1 MSDAPTLRLAAFI
14 AGVDYERLPQPVK
27 DHLFVLFLDY
37 FRVASCGERM
47 SWSKWATGLARKL
60 GGRGGAH
67 VLFSGEMLDPVRAA
81 FLNTTY
87 AGSIDADD
95 VHVGA
100 MLHPGCIVF
109 SAALA
114 IGQDRALPGSRV
126 LAAVA
131 AGYEAMIRIALA
143 IQPSHFRR
151 GFQSTATC
159 GAFGA
164 AAAAAHLLFT
174 GEDRVRRIAETI
186 GLAASFCGGLTQ
198 FYHSGSTVKRIHA
211 AHAAAEGVGAALM
224 AEAGFS
230 GPTDILEGKDGF
242 ARAYADEVN
251 FDLLTAELGRRYRLM
266 EVAVK
271 PHACSAR
278 IQAAI
283 EATAELCRK
292 HAVRLSD
299 VKAVT
304 VGIPKVIQGR
314 LTVNEP
320 RDIQAAQMSVPF
332 CVALTLAHGERLAP
346 GFSLSVGD
354 FEAGAN
360 DRVVLGLARRI
371 ECVLDEDVERVSG
384 VESVGAKVSLTLV
397 SGAADTVFVEAPKGA
412 AARPYTVDD
421 HVDRFR
427 HELSRRYPARACD
440 ALVETIRGFAAL
452 PDVSALAQRLGA
464 SRPRA

>member
-1 MSDAPTLRLAAFI
+1 AAP
-14 AGVDYERLPQPVK
+14 
-27 DHLFVLFLDY
+27 
-37 FRVASCGERM
+37 
-47 SWSKWATGLARKL
+47 
-60 GGRGGAH
+60 GG
-67 VLFSGEMLDPVRAA
+67 
-81 FLNTTY
+81 
-87 AGSIDADD
+87 
-95 VHVGA
+95 
-100 MLHPGCIVF
+100 
-109 SAALA
+109 
-114 IGQDRALPGSRV
+114 RV

-131 AGYEAMIRIALA
+131 AGYEAMIRIGLS

-164 AAAAAHLLFT
+164 GAAAAYLLFT
-174 GEDRVRRIAETI
+174 GKDRAQRIAETI

-242 ARAYADEVN
+242 ARAYADAVN
-251 FDLLTAELGRRYRLM
+251 FDLLTGELGSRYRLM

-283 EATAELCRK
+283 EATGELARK
-292 HAVRLSD
+292 HAARLPE

-320 RDIQAAQMSVPF
+320 SDIQAAQMSVPF
-332 CVALTLAHGERLAP
+332 CVALTIAHGDRIAP
-346 GFSLSVGD
+346 GFALNVDD
-354 FEAGAN
+354 FEAGMKDTA
-360 DRVVLGLARRI
+360 VLDLARRV
-371 ECVLDEDVERVSG
+371 ECVLDADVERVSG
-384 VESVGAKVSLTLV
+384 VESVGAKVSLNLK
-397 SGAADTVFVEAPKGA
+397 SGAAGSVFVEVPKGA
-412 AARPYTVDD
+412 AARPFTRED
-421 HVDRFR
+421 HIDRFR
-427 HELSRRYPARACD
+427 HELARRYASATCD
-440 ALVETIRGFAAL
+440 ALVETIRNFGGLGDVNVLGRQLAA
-452 PDVSALAQRLGA
+452 SGR
-464 SRPRA
+464 

>member
-1 MSDAPTLRLAAFI
+1 MTPAPTLRLAEFI
-14 AGVDYERLPQPVK
+14 AGVDYPRLPQPVK
-27 DHLFVLFLDY
+27 DQLFVLLLDY
-37 FRVASCGERM
+37 FRVASIGERM
-47 SWSKWATGLARKL
+47 SWSRWAAGLARRL
-60 GGRGGAH
+60 GGNGGAR
-67 VLFSGEMLDPVRAA
+67 VLFSSERMDPVRAT
-81 FLNTTY
+81 FLNATY

-114 IGQDRALPGSRV
+114 IGQDRRLPGSRV

-131 AGYEAMIRIALA
+131 AGYEAMIRIGLA

-174 GEDRVRRIAETI
+174 GDDRVRRIAETI

-211 AHAAAEGVGAALM
+211 AHAAAEGVGAALL
-224 AEAGFS
+224 AEGGFS

-251 FDLLTAELGRRYRLM
+251 FDFLTGELGSRYRLM

-283 EATAELCRK
+283 EATGELARK
-292 HAVRLSD
+292 HAVRLAD
-299 VKAVT
+299 VRAAT

-332 CVALTLAHGERLAP
+332 CVALTLGQSDRITP
-346 GFSLSVGD
+346 GFALNVDD
-354 FEAGAN
+354 FEAGMS
-360 DRVVLGLARRI
+360 DRAVLDLARRI
-371 ECVLDEDVERVSG
+371 DCVPDADVERVSG
-384 VESVGAKVSLTLV
+384 VESVGAKVSLTLA
-397 SGAADTVFVEAPKGA
+397 SGVADTVFVEVPKGA
-412 AARPYTVDD
+412 AARPFTTDD
-421 HVDRFR
+421 HVERFR
-427 HELSRRYPARACD
+427 HELSRRYAPVACD
-440 ALVETIRGFAAL
+440 ALVEAIRNFAGL
-452 PDVSALAQRLGA
+452 LDVNVLARQLA
-464 SRPRA
+464 AT

>member
-1 MSDAPTLRLAAFI
+1 MTDAPTLRLAEFI
-14 AGVDYERLPQPVK
+14 AALDYRHLPQPVK
-27 DHLFVLFLDY
+27 DHLFALFLDY
-37 FRVASCGERM
+37 FRVASIGERM
-47 SWSKWATGLARKL
+47 PWSKWARDLTRRL
-60 GGRGGAH
+60 GGEGRARA
-67 VLFSGEMLDPVRAA
+67 LFSGERLDAVRAT

-100 MLHPGCIVF
+100 MLHPGCIVY

-114 IGQDRALPGSRV
+114 IGQDRGLAGDRV

-131 AGYEAMIRIALA
+131 AGYEAMIRIGLS

-174 GEDRVRRIAETI
+174 GAERTRRIAETI

-211 AHAAAEGVGAALM
+211 AHAAGEGVGAALM

-230 GPTDILEGKDGF
+230 GPIDILEGKDGF
-242 ARAYADEVN
+242 ARAYADGVD
-251 FDLLTAELGRRYRLM
+251 FDIVTGELGTRYRLL
-266 EVAVK
+266 EVSVK

-278 IQAAI
+278 IQATI

-292 HAVRLSD
+292 HRAALSG

-332 CVALTLAHGERLAP
+332 CVALTLAQSARLAP
-346 GFSLSVGD
+346 GFSLNMDD
-354 FEAGAN
+354 FEVGMKDQA
-360 DRVVLGLARRI
+360 VLDFARGV

-384 VESVGAKVSLTLV
+384 AESVGSKVTMRLAGGTI
-397 SGAADTVFVEAPKGA
+397 DTVFIEVPKGA
-412 AARPYTVDD
+412 AARPFTAED

-427 HELSRRYPARACD
+427 HELSRRYSSAACD
-440 ALVETIRGFAAL
+440 KLVATLRGFADLRDINVLADAL
-452 PDVSALAQRLGA
+452 NAPA
-464 SRPRA
+464 

>member
-1 MSDAPTLRLAAFI
+1 MNKTTDAPTLRLAQFVA
-14 AGVDYERLPQPVK
+14 DCKYDTLPAAVK
-27 DHLFVLFLDY
+27 AQLAMLFLDY
-37 FRVASCGERM
+37 FRVGSIGARM
-47 SWSKWATGLARKL
+47 PWSDWATGLARKL
-60 GGRGGAH
+60 GGTGGAWR
-67 VLFSGEMLDPVRAA
+67 LFSGERLDPVRAT
-81 FLNTTY
+81 FLNATY
-87 AGSIDADD
+87 TGSIDADD

-114 IGQDRALPGSRV
+114 IGQDRDLSGARV
-126 LAAVA
+126 MAAVA

-164 AAAAAHLLFT
+164 GVAAASLLFD
-174 GEDRVRRIAETI
+174 GADRARRIAETI

-211 AHAAAEGVGAALM
+211 AHAAAEGMQAALL

-242 ARAYADEVN
+242 ARAYADDVN
-251 FDLLTAELGRRYRLM
+251 FDLLTGGLGTDYRLM

-278 IQAAI
+278 IQATI
-283 EATAELCRK
+283 EATAMLCEQHGL
-292 HAVRLSD
+292 HAKDIATAR
-299 VKAVT
+299 

-320 RDIQAAQMSVPF
+320 RDVQAAQMSVPF
-332 CVALTLAHGERLAP
+332 CVALTLARADALGP
-346 GFSLSVGD
+346 GFALNIDD
-354 FEAGAN
+354 FEEGMRDSA
-360 DRVVLGLARRI
+360 VLDLARRVAC
-371 ECVLDEDVERVSG
+371 ELDADVERVSG
-384 VESVGAKVSLTLV
+384 VESVGSRVTLQTA
-397 SGAADTVFVEAPKGA
+397 SGASHGVFVETPKGS
-412 AARPYTVDD
+412 AARPFTMND
-421 HVDRFR
+421 HADRFR
-427 HELSRRYPARACD
+427 HEAARRFD
-440 ALVETIRGFAAL
+440 TGKNHALVAAIGDFAAL
-452 PDVSALAQRLGA
+452 PDVNALARMLA
-464 SRPRA
+464 A

>member
-1 MSDAPTLRLAAFI
+1 MTDAPTARLAEFVA
-14 AGVDYERLPQPVK
+14 DCEYDTLPAAVREQ
-27 DHLFVLFLDY
+27 LTMLFLDY
-37 FRVASCGERM
+37 FRVGSIGARM
-47 SWSKWATGLARKL
+47 PWSAWATELAARL
-60 GGRGGAH
+60 GGSGGSWR
-67 VLFSGEMLDPVRAA
+67 LFSSERLDPVRAT

-87 AGSIDADD
+87 TGSIDADD

-114 IGQDRALPGSRV
+114 IAQDRSLPGARV
-126 LAAVA
+126 MAAVA

-164 AAAAAHLLFT
+164 GVAAASLLFD
-174 GEDRVRRIAETI
+174 GADRVRRIAETI

-211 AHAAAEGVGAALM
+211 AHAAAEGMQAALL

-230 GPTDILEGKDGF
+230 GPADILEGKDGF

-251 FDLLTAELGRRYRLM
+251 FELLTGGLGNDYRLM

-278 IQAAI
+278 IQATI
-283 EATAELCRK
+283 EATATLCEQHGLR
-292 HAVRLSD
+292 ADDIAFAR
-299 VKAVT
+299 

-320 RDIQAAQMSVPF
+320 RDVQAAQMSVPF
-332 CVALTLAHGERLAP
+332 CVALTLSKAKEIGP
-346 GFSLSVGD
+346 GFALNIDD
-354 FEAGAN
+354 FEAGMKDAALL
-360 DRVVLGLARRI
+360 DLARRVA
-371 ECVLDEDVERVSG
+371 CDLDADVERVSG
-384 VESVGAKVSLTLV
+384 VESVGSRVTLQTK
-397 SGAADTVFVEAPKGA
+397 SDATHGTFIETPKGS
-412 AARPYTVDD
+412 AARPFAMND
-421 HVDRFR
+421 HADRFR
-427 HELSRRYPARACD
+427 HEFARRFD
-440 ALVETIRGFAAL
+440 EKKNHALVAATREFAGL
-452 PDVSALAQRLGA
+452 RDVNALARMLTA
-464 SRPRA
+464 

>member
-1 MSDAPTLRLAAFI
+1 MPEAPTLRLAEFI
-14 AGVDYERLPQPVK
+14 AGVDYGRLPPPVK
-27 DHLFVLFLDY
+27 EQLFALFLDY
-37 FRVASCGERM
+37 FRVASIGERM
-47 SWSKWATGLARKL
+47 PWSKWATDLTHQL
-60 GGRGGAH
+60 GGKGGAH
-67 VLFSGEMLDPVRAA
+67 ILFSRDRFDPVRAT

-95 VHVGA
+95 VHVGS

-114 IGQDRALPGSRV
+114 IAQDRALPGDRV

-131 AGYEAMIRIALA
+131 AGYEAMIRIGLS

-174 GEDRVRRIAETI
+174 GKDRVRRIAETI

-251 FDLLTAELGRRYRLM
+251 FDLLTGGLGGEYRLM

-278 IQAAI
+278 IQATI
-283 EATAELCRK
+283 EATGELIVT
-292 HAVRLSD
+292 HAARLAD
-299 VKAVT
+299 VKTAT

-332 CVALTLAHGERLAP
+332 CVALTLAHAERIAP
-346 GFSLSVGD
+346 GFALNVDD
-354 FEAGAN
+354 FEAGMKDKA
-360 DRVVLGLARRI
+360 VLELARRV
-371 ECVLDEDVERVSG
+371 ECVLDDDVERVSG
-384 VESVGAKVSLTLV
+384 VASVGAKVSLTLK
-397 SGAADTVFVEAPKGA
+397 SGAAGTVFVEVPKGA
-412 AARPYTVDD
+412 AARPFSGDD

-427 HELSRRYPARACD
+427 HELSRRFPGAACD
-440 ALVETIRGFAAL
+440 ALVETIRGCAGL
-452 PDVSALAQRLGA
+452 QDVNALARQVTA
-464 SRPRA
+464 A